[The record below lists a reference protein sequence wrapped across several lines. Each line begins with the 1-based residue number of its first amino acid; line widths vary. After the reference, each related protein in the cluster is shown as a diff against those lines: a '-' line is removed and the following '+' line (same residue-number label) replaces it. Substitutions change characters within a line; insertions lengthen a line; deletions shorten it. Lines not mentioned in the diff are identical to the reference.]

1 MTRCQRSASMSM
13 ESCEYFYKGA
23 SEFVYL
29 FLEAHKANCTYYIY
43 SIYKV
48 VYFIISFWLSFFIT
62 MFLSFFS
69 SLQCVFFFFAKK
81 PVELFVA
88 CRNRKAAGLMN
99 STVPNT
105 SLYTPHTYAH
115 KPCLAQG
122 SILIRHRKALTYQSQ
137 AQLRVT
143 NQELGFATE

>member
-69 SLQCVFFFFAKK
+69 SLQCVFFS
-81 PVELFVA
+81 LQ
-88 CRNRKAAGLMN
+88 KA
-99 STVPNT
+99 T
-105 SLYTPHTYAH
+105 SFLL
-115 KPCLAQG
+115 LAAIERRRG
-122 SILIRHRKALTYQSQ
+122 
-137 AQLRVT
+137 
-143 NQELGFATE
+143 